1 MAFKAIKLSKDQLN
15 EYIESSEKNGRSD
28 ERFAIALFSF
38 GTMVRYYLKTT
49 DWSFKA
55 IGKNFKEELARSF
68 GFSFMLILIAIMGV
82 LLPAIM
88 FFDATLKIAQLYK
101 NRKDI
106 LTRNVEQEAGRRQ
119 VKRSL
124 ELYRKYSK

>member
-1 MAFKAIKLSKDQLN
+1 MAFKAIKLTEDQLN
-15 EYIESSEKNGRSD
+15 EYVESSEKNGNSD

-55 IGKNFKEELARSF
+55 GCKNIAKEFKRSL
-68 GFSFMLILIAIMGV
+68 GFSPVMVLAIIVTM
-82 LLPAIM
+82 LLPLIM
-88 FFDATLKIAQLYK
+88 TIDATFKIAQLYK

-106 LTRNVEQEAGRRQ
+106 LTRNVEHDAGRRQ